1 MWYAECHEMAI
12 VYVAKPPYLCTNE
25 NNKNE
30 T

>member
-12 VYVAKPPYLCTNE
+12 VYVAKPPYLCTIE
-25 NNKNE
+25 SYINE